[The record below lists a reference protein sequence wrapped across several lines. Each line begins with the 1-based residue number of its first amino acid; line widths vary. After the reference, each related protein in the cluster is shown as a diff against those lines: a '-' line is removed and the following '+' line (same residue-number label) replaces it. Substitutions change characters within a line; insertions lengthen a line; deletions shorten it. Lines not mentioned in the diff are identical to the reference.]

1 MPVRDASELV
11 YPAVQETLAA
21 LGLLGEDSAAKKLA
35 QQYARVI
42 DSQPGH
48 CRGCSDDDCRR
59 SQTSAWA
66 MRWLGPLL
74 LDALRDLG
82 ATPAAR
88 AAMTKGTKG
97 GQSTTRPKN
106 KLDQLREQRG
116 RRGA

>member
-1 MPVRDASELV
+1 MTVRDASELL
-11 YPAVQETLAA
+11 YPAVQETL
-21 LGLLGEDSAAKKLA
+21 GSLGEDSAARKLA

-48 CRGCSDDDCRR
+48 CRGCDDTECRR

-74 LDALRDLG
+74 LDALRELG

-88 AAMTKGTKG
+88 AAMTKGSKDKPG
-97 GQSTTRPKN
+97 KPKA
-106 KLDQLREQRG
+106 KSQLEIMRESRA
-116 RRGA
+116 RSRA